1 MERDE
6 ALKLDNQI
14 CFAIYAC
21 AREITKLYHPVLK
34 ELGLTYTQYIAM
46 LALWERDRVTVKELG
61 ERLYLDSGTL
71 TPLLKKLESLGYV
84 LRARDRSDERQLLIE
99 VTEAGRALKEKAF
112 DVPEKVFCRTG
123 LPAGE
128 LAGIREK
135 MTELI
140 RSIHPAEQ
148 TPAGSH

>member
-6 ALKLDNQI
+6 ALKLENQI

-123 LPAGE
+123 LPTGE
-128 LAGIREK
+128 LVEIREK

-148 TPAGSH
+148 TPASPH